1 MARDYISGL
10 EIENDM
16 RAHLLLYRE
25 TTNTNAVPRQT
36 LCINQAGLVIF
47 SLASFFLTV
56 VSRCNWML
64 LAASLVAFVPC
75 H

>member
-47 SLASFFLTV
+47 SLASFF
-56 VSRCNWML
+56 
-64 LAASLVAFVPC
+64 
-75 H
+75 

>member
-1 MARDYISGL
+1 MALDYISGL

-25 TTNTNAVPRQT
+25 TTNTNAVSRQT

-47 SLASFFLTV
+47 SLASFFFNRGFQMQLDAI
-56 VSRCNWML
+56 VS
-64 LAASLVAFVPC
+64 
-75 H
+75 

>member
-1 MARDYISGL
+1 MAGDYISGL

-25 TTNTNAVPRQT
+25 TTNTNAASRQT

-47 SLASFFLTV
+47 PLASFFFFN
-56 VSRCNWML
+56 RGFQMQ
-64 LAASLVAFVPC
+64 LAASLAAFVSC